1 MILSLSMN
9 LHSLPKRNNRV
20 RPKRRLG
27 RGYGSASGGHTV
39 GRGQKGQKSRSG
51 HKSMAL
57 FEGGNVPF
65 FRRMPKYRGFKNV
78 NKVVYQPINVEIL
91 DENFNEDEIV
101 SIDTLREKGLIR
113 KGTKAVKILGLGEL
127 NKKLVIQDL
136 KLSESA
142 REKVLSAKGQIK

>member
-1 MILSLSMN
+1 MN

-20 RPKRRLG
+20 RPKRRVG
-27 RGYGSASGGHTV
+27 RGYGSTSGGHTA

-51 HKSMAL
+51 HKSMVM

-78 NKVVYQPINVEIL
+78 NKVVYQPINVDIL
-91 DENFNEDEIV
+91 EENFNEDEIV